1 MAARRLAM
9 NVIQQCMGRLEP
21 SIKQLLL
28 SLMAGDSKLVNNQIE
43 YHGIIYDLY
52 CCAPQILFGVLPYV
66 TGELLVIGVLL
77 TFSNTMY
84 LYCYNLM
91 ATLFL
96 LIYLCFVEILSFEMY
111 KVLISVILAYLSLL
125 IFLILVNYNFCSYL
139 MSDFLLVCKFVDR
152 PVGNPFESNEP
163 GWRYDFYSRNFHS

>member
-28 SLMAGDSKLVNNQIE
+28 SLMSGDSKLVNNQIE

-77 TFSNTMY
+77 ALRNTMY
-84 LYCYNLM
+84 LPRYNLM
-91 ATLFL
+91 AILFL

-111 KVLISVILAYLSLL
+111 EVVIPVISAYLSSL
-125 IFLILVNYNFCSYL
+125 IFLSLVNYSLCSYL
-139 MSDFLLVCKFVDR
+139 MSGFLLVCKFVD
-152 PVGNPFESNEP
+152 
-163 GWRYDFYSRNFHS
+163 